1 LNPRVLIIDDDEIM
15 GRLLKTALQRDG
27 YAVTYL
33 DEPSSALELVQE
45 HRYDL
50 LLLDL
55 IVGQR
60 TAEDALGLA
69 EQMRAINPDLVIFII
84 TGYASLETA
93 LRAIDLG
100 IAAYLQKPFD
110 MGDVLRRVREAI
122 DSVRRRQN
130 TRELAE
136 QMLNMMSSGGPQ
148 TLELRSE
155 GLYLNRGTL
164 QATLNGR
171 PLDLTITEFRVLWT
185 LVAAHGRPCSASLL
199 VKASLGYELGDAEA
213 GSLIKSHISNL
224 RLKLGENAQNPR
236 LLFTLRGQG
245 YMWKA

>member
-1 LNPRVLIIDDDEIM
+1 MNPRVLIIDDDEIM

-27 YAVTYL
+27 YVVTYL
-33 DEPSSALELVQE
+33 AEPSNALALVQE
-45 HRYDL
+45 NRYDL

-60 TAEDALGLA
+60 TAEDALYLA
-69 EQMRAINPDLVIFII
+69 EQMRSINPDLVIFII

-110 MGDVLRRVREAI
+110 VTDVLRRVRQAI
-122 DSVRRRQN
+122 DAARKRQN
-130 TRELAE
+130 TRALAE
-136 QMLNMMSSGGPQ
+136 QMLTMMNTSSIN
-148 TLELRSE
+148 TLELRSG

-164 QATLNGR
+164 QAALDDR
-171 PLDLTITEFRVLWT
+171 QLDLTITEFRVLWT
-185 LVAAHGRPCSASLL
+185 LVAAHERPCSASLL
-199 VKASLGYELGDAEA
+199 VKASLGYELGDGEA
-213 GSLIKSHISNL
+213 GALIKSHISNL

-236 LLFTLRGQG
+236 HLFTLRGQG
-245 YMWKA
+245 YLWKA